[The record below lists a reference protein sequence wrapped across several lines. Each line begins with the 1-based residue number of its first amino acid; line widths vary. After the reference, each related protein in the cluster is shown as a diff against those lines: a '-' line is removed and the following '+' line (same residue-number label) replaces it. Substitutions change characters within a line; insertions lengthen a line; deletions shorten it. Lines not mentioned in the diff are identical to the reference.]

1 MAILD
6 SDTLYVANVGDSRAV
21 MCDSHLEAVPLSY
34 DHKPDQVSSIPL
46 LISCYL
52 WLILWYVSQLPGLL
66 LQKTAHS
73 TTWCYY
79 IEWLRLF
86 DVIQPFFLIIFSL
99 IC

>member
-52 WLILWYVSQLPGLL
+52 WLIRFATARTIVIK
-66 LQKTAHS
+66 KTAQS
-73 TTWCYY
+73 MTWCYY
-79 IEWLRLF
+79 IE
-86 DVIQPFFLIIFSL
+86 
-99 IC
+99 